1 MPRQCVNVSI
11 IDDTILEISED
22 FNATLVIQDP
32 QPPNI
37 NFGDLETRVIIS
49 DDDGQLIMG
58 ISTCDYFNRI
68 FCLSSASQLQSLG
81 LILTTSQ
88 FLRQMD

>member
-1 MPRQCVNVSI
+1 MPRQCVNVNI

-49 DDDGQLIMG
+49 DNDGQLIMVLVHV
-58 ISTCDYFNRI
+58 I
-68 FCLSSASQLQSLG
+68 
-81 LILTTSQ
+81 ILTEFVVRPLHLS
-88 FLRQMD
+88 RSRWV